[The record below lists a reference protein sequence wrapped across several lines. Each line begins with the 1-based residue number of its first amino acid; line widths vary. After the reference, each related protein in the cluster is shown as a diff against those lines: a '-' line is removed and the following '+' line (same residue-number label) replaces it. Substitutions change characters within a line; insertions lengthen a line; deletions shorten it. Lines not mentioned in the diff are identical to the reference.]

1 MDKSISDK
9 LLKLK
14 VGCKIKINGKTYAIK
29 ERISHKAH
37 DKYHSNVTRY
47 ELGNDYVLEYDWS
60 WHFFQL
66 VRTEWWIFK
75 TVSSKG
81 IKIKDIKI
89 MK

>member
-1 MDKSISDK
+1 MDKALSDK

-14 VGCKIKINGKTYAIK
+14 VEKKIKINGKIYTTR
-29 ERISHKAH
+29 ERSFHKSQ
-37 DKYHSNVTRY
+37 DKYHSNLTRY

-66 VRTEWWIFK
+66 VRKEGWFFK

-81 IKIKDIKI
+81 IRINDIKI
-89 MK
+89 LK